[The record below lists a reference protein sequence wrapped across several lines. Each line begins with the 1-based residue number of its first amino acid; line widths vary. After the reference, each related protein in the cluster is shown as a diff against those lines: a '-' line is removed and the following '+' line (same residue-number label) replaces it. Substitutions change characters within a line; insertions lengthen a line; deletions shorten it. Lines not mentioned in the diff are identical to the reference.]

1 MGNGAL
7 HVAPRRGAR
16 RGEARDSDVPT
27 EFSYEMGGLGR
38 FCSELD
44 LEASA
49 VVVVA
54 LAAPAA
60 LSTVTP

>member
-7 HVAPRRGAR
+7 HGAPRRGAR

-27 EFSYEMGGLGR
+27 EFSYEIGPAR
-38 FCSELD
+38 TICSELD

-49 VVVVA
+49 VVVVVGSGRR
-54 LAAPAA
+54 PH
-60 LSTVTP
+60 SVTR